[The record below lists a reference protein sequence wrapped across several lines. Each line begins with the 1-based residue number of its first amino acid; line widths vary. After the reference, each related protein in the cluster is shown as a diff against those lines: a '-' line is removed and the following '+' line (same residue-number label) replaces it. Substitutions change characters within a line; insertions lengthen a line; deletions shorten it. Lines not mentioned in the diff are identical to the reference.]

1 MKSAIFSL
9 FSLFVSNASNQRR
22 CDKTFSPHFQA
33 GSGERQNQN
42 NTPPE
47 FVQAPSLLLPRS
59 LAHCCDDMPA
69 PQRME
74 RGREGNRA
82 ASALP
87 SILSVR
93 PMGVRK
99 QALLHH
105 HFLWMWLRRRR
116 RRPCSFVPG
125 RKAEEGGRVL
135 QFMTLQAYVHTMAH
149 IFVSFVPAPSL
160 LFSLALLQ

>member
-1 MKSAIFSL
+1 MRQISVVATKL
-9 FSLFVSNASNQRR
+9 FPPTSR
-22 CDKTFSPHFQA
+22 QA

-47 FVQAPSLLLPRS
+47 FVQAPSLLLLFPSS
-59 LAHCCDDMPA
+59 LAHCCDDIPA
-69 PQRME
+69 PQRKE

-82 ASALP
+82 AAAPFRPL
-87 SILSVR
+87 VR

-116 RRPCSFVPG
+116 RRPCSFVRG

-135 QFMTLQAYVHTMAH
+135 QFMALQAYVHTMAH